1 MWSDEPSLRGSW
13 SPLVSAAGKRKS
25 AENSAG
31 WKIFLLYHNYEIQII
46 DNFLSKFLLIIKIL
60 SYHNFD
66 FYLNKNVYL
75 IFIIIYYFTFSLNF
89 DLIKQFRL
97 LIKCLL

>member
-1 MWSDEPSLRGSW
+1 M
-13 SPLVSAAGKRKS
+13 
-25 AENSAG
+25 
-31 WKIFLLYHNYEIQII
+31 LLYHNYEIQII